1 MKLRCHKNILP
12 LLPVLLL
19 SQGCAQNTA
28 FSPPVNGEHIR
39 FTATVPGELE
49 ALPLHTIYR
58 SDICRKELQNAD
70 WKTYTVPG
78 YHRERYPL
86 TMVTPGKAEAD
97 IPESGGGACNWRLS
111 NIVFEVKLRNP
122 AKIDSLISK
131 NHGEEAT
138 FVFDNHAP
146 GTFDGGYEKKAGD
159 VNEELILF
167 PLITESF
174 IGGHEKSFWLIGKY
188 ETLTYKVKNTKN
200 INLTVDYKSD
210 MKTHRI
216 GIKKK
221 EEKAMATFI
230 YPDGEQEKTR
240 ELFPEYKKLMK
251 IYNER
256 KNNSDH

>member
-1 MKLRCHKNILP
+1 MKLLCHKNILP

-28 FSPPVNGEHIR
+28 FSPPVNGERIR
-39 FTATVPGELE
+39 FTATVPAELE

-58 SDICRKELQNAD
+58 SDICRDERQNAN
-70 WKTYTVPG
+70 WETYTVPG

-86 TMVTPGKAEAD
+86 TMLTPGKAEAD
-97 IPESGGGACNWRLS
+97 IPESGGGECNWKLS
-111 NIVFEVKLRNP
+111 NIVFEVNLRDP
-122 AKIDSLISK
+122 AKTDPLISK

-146 GTFDGGYEKKAGD
+146 GTFDGGYEKKSGD

-167 PLITESF
+167 PLIAEDF

-188 ETLTYKVKNTKN
+188 ETLTYKVKNAKN
-200 INLTVDYKSD
+200 INLTIDYKSD
-210 MKTHRI
+210 MKTYNI
-216 GIKKK
+216 GPKKK
-221 EEKAMATFI
+221 EKNAMATFI

-251 IYNER
+251 IYDDR
-256 KNNSDH
+256 KK

>member
-1 MKLRCHKNILP
+1 MKLLCHKNILP

-28 FSPPVNGEHIR
+28 FSPPGNGERIH
-39 FTATVPGELE
+39 FTANVPAELE

-58 SDICRKELQNAD
+58 SDICRKEMQNAD

-86 TMVTPGKAEAD
+86 TMLTPGKAEAD
-97 IPESGGGACNWRLS
+97 IPESGGGECNWKLS
-111 NIVFEVKLRNP
+111 NIVFEVRLRDP
-122 AKIDSLISK
+122 TQIDPLISDSSGK
-131 NHGEEAT
+131 KAT

-146 GTFDGGYEKKAGD
+146 GTFDGGYEKKEGD

-167 PLITESF
+167 PLITEDF

-188 ETLTYKVKNTKN
+188 KTLTYKVKNAKN
-200 INLTVDYKSD
+200 INLIIDYKSD
-210 MKTHRI
+210 MKTYNI
-216 GIKKK
+216 GPKKK
-221 EEKAMATFI
+221 EKNAMATFI

-251 IYNER
+251 IYNDR
-256 KNNSDH
+256 KNNVNH

>member
-1 MKLRCHKNILP
+1 MNLYNSIPVAVILAASA
-12 LLPVLLL
+12 LT
-19 SQGCAQNTA
+19 GCSYNTA
-28 FSPPVNGEHIR
+28 LSPPADSRMIH
-39 FTATVPGELE
+39 FTATVSAELE
-49 ALPLHTIYR
+49 ALPLYTIYR
-58 SDICRKELQNAD
+58 SDICRKEMQNAD

-86 TMVTPGKAEAD
+86 TTVTPGKAEAD
-97 IPESGGGACNWRLS
+97 IPESGGGECNWRLS

-122 AKIDSLISK
+122 AKIDPLISD
-131 NHGEEAT
+131 NLGEGAT

-146 GTFDGGYEKKAGD
+146 ATFDGGYEKKTGD

-167 PLITESF
+167 PLITEDF
-174 IGGHEKSFWLIGKY
+174 IGGHEKSFWLIGKDK
-188 ETLTYKVKNTKN
+188 TLTYKVKNTKN

-230 YPDGEQEKTR
+230 YPDGEKEKTR